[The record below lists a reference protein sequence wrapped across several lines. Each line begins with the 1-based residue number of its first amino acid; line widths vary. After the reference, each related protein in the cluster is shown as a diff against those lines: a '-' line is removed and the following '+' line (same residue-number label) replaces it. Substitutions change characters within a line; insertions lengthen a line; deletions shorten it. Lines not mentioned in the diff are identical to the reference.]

1 VSGIIADL
9 DTTIMFATAGTL
21 NIEGAETFADWEGI
35 LKTAKVPVEDT
46 KVLVLNAAGSQEK
59 LT

>member
-1 VSGIIADL
+1 
-9 DTTIMFATAGTL
+9 MFATAGTL